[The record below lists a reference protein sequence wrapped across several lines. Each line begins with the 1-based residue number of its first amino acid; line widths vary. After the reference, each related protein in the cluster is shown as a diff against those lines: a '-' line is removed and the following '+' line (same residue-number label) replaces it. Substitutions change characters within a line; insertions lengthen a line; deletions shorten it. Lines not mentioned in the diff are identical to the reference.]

1 MSEQKYIGID
11 VDGLGITCEL
21 QPNGT
26 YKALHIDEVVALL
39 NTPTTPAAGI
49 VWRKPGEPGRV
60 SGKRYLVWWSDGD
73 TTFTPYNTCPDADKW
88 GSVCAIAWADLPSPP
103 AWATGGAA

>member
-39 NTPTTPAAGI
+39 NTPPAAGI

-60 SGKRYLVWWSDGD
+60 SGKCYLVLLKGGSISQWSWNSEDANDGWECEGV
-73 TTFTPYNTCPDADKW
+73 T
-88 GSVCAIAWADLPSPP
+88 AWADLPSPP
-103 AWATGGAA
+103 AWAGGAA